1 MQKNWIQNLLTE
13 YCCTLEQLGAYQWCC
28 RDPMR
33 SPAARC
39 RACIHPCPE
48 GRLRLD
54 PEDAQEALLLSDEL
68 QLNEIAAL
76 AWLQAAH
83 NEVRLWHGLLDS

>member
-1 MQKNWIQNLLTE
+1 MVLQGPDAQSRREVQSL
-13 YCCTLEQLGAYQWCC
+13 
-28 RDPMR
+28 
-33 SPAARC
+33 
-39 RACIHPCPE
+39 HPSVPE

-68 QLNEIAAL
+68 QINEIAAL

-83 NEVRLWHGLLDS
+83 NEVRLWH